1 MLQSRLEL
9 AKELG
14 ADCALNVKE
23 NDLHTTCDEF
33 TNGNGFDVCI
43 EACGAPETFLNCIN
57 EAACGANTILIG
69 NGKRETTFLHSIIL
83 KKN

>member
-1 MLQSRLEL
+1 M
-9 AKELG
+9 
-14 ADCALNVKE
+14 
-23 NDLHTTCDEF
+23 HTTCDEF
-33 TNGNGFDVCI
+33 TNGNGFDVCV

-57 EAACGANTILIG
+57 EAVCGANIILIG

>member
-1 MLQSRLEL
+1 MLQSRVEL
-9 AKELG
+9 AKKLG

-33 TNGNGFDVCI
+33 TNGNGFDVCV
-43 EACGAPETFLNCIN
+43 EACGALETFLNCIN
-57 EAACGANTILIG
+57 EAAGGANIILIG